1 MDTEKTKVAFFI
13 ERKSRRGLNGAK
25 LPREVTAVFVESGN
39 YRMKDCYAHCGQH
52 GTCAVDWVAEDCRP
66 ANYAEYKP
74 LMDEMQD
81 LVGYNLEVVDGEWW
95 LATAMGVVSK
105 VEDYYRNGKAA

>member
-1 MDTEKTKVAFFI
+1 MDNEKTKVAFFI
-13 ERKSRRGLNGAK
+13 ERKIRRADNGAK

-39 YRMKDCYAHCGQH
+39 YRMKECYAHEGQH
-52 GTCAVDWVAEDCRP
+52 GVCAVDWVNEECRP

-74 LMDEMQD
+74 LMDELQN

-95 LATAMGVVSK
+95 LTTAVGVVCK
-105 VEDYYRNGKAA
+105 VDDYRSGKAA